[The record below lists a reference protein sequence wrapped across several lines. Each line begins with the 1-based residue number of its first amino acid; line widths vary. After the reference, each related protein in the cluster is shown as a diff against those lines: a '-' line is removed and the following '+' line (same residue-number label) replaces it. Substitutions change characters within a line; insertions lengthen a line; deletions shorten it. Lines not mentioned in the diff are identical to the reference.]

1 MSKKVL
7 VVLDPGH
14 YPNYNKGAASGYW
27 EGNKMYTLSQYDKEE
42 LEKYGIDVILTRKY
56 NENPTLATRGQIAIK
71 NAAGYDE
78 VVFISN
84 HSNGYN
90 GKAYGV
96 EAFRSLY
103 LPDSD
108 VLGKKLVE
116 AIVGVMKATTKITYS
131 RGVKTLKSITGAD
144 YYAVI
149 RSSVSSARSV
159 SQAAKGPVKYTYIIE
174 HGFHDNKT
182 ECAFLNEDANLKKI
196 AEAKARV
203 IAEYFGLSKIE
214 STPETVEELYR
225 VRKTWADA
233 KSQKGAYRNLDGAKE
248 TADENPGYKV
258 FNSAGKVVYPTLK
271 STYDI
276 ALEVIAGKK
285 WGNGATRKKKLT
297 DAGYDY
303 DEIQKKVNELL

>member
-14 YPNYNKGAASGYW
+14 KPNVNKGAAPGYY
-27 EGNKMYTLSQYDKEE
+27 EGNEMFTLSEYERE
-42 LEKYGIDVILTRKY
+42 ALESYGIDVVLTRKRT
-56 NENPTLATRGQIAIK
+56 EDPSLSKRGQVAI
-71 NAAGYDE
+71 NCARGYDE

-96 EAFRSLY
+96 EAFRSAF
-103 LPDSD
+103 LPESET
-108 VLGKKLVE
+108 LGKKLIDAV
-116 AIVGVMKATTKITYS
+116 VGVMKPTTKITYS
-131 RGVKTLKSITGAD
+131 RGLKMSKSITGAD
-144 YYAVI
+144 YYGVI
-149 RSSVSSARSV
+149 RASVSSARSNA
-159 SQAAKGPVKYTYIIE
+159 QAAKGPVKYSYIVE

-182 ECAFLNEDANLKKI
+182 ECAFLNDDANLKKI

-214 STPETVEELYR
+214 AKPEVVEELYR
-225 VRKTWADA
+225 VRKTWDDA
-233 KSQKGAYRNLDGAKE
+233 KSQKGAFRNLNGAIE

-258 FNSAGKVVYPTLK
+258 FNSAGEIVYPKLK
-271 STYDI
+271 SLYDV
-276 ALEVIAGKK
+276 AREVIAGK

-297 DAGYDY
+297 AAGYDY
-303 DEIQKKVNELL
+303 DAVQKKVNELV